1 MLVYKTRHH
10 SYRELPMRVAE
21 LGLVHRHELS
31 GALHGL
37 MRVRSFTQ
45 DDAHIFMLPSQIKDE
60 IMGVMDLFNV
70 VYSTFGLSY
79 HAELSTKP
87 EKAMGSDEVWEVATS
102 ALQQALDERNAT
114 FRAYAAKFA

>member
-1 MLVYKTRHH
+1 MFTRPGITVIA
-10 SYRELPMRVAE
+10 SFQCGVAE

-87 EKAMGSDEVWEVATS
+87 EKGNGVGRSLGSCHFGAK
-102 ALQQALDERNAT
+102 AGIG
-114 FRAYAAKFA
+114 RAWHAISDQ